1 VTAHQFE
8 LSVATMP
15 PTAAQR
21 RAALA
26 LIGAVSVGFGVLAP
40 FATIQLGRVDG
51 FVTAV
56 LSIVFVTDLAVTV
69 LLFSQFAVL
78 RSRALLLL
86 ASAYL
91 FSALTV
97 VMHALTFPGA
107 FTPSGLFGGLQTSP
121 WLYLF
126 WHAGLP
132 VAVIGF
138 ALLKDRGDEDAVVV
152 PPTKAI
158 AMAVAVVAG
167 LVITL
172 TWSASQ
178 DFMPR
183 LLDNAIMFGQLAHSI
198 TGLLALTCVIALGL
212 LWARHRS
219 ILDLWLMVA
228 LCALLAELTLVTV
241 FVPGRFNLAYYCG
254 RLLSVA
260 VSTAVL
266 GMLIAETIK
275 LYAALSRANGM
286 LQRERESKR
295 LNLEAAMAAI
305 SHDVR
310 QPLTALAAKGSA
322 GRHLLARTPPHIEKV
337 QLLLDEMVAASF
349 CANDALVKVESLLK
363 SEAQERQPIDANEL
377 ILGALRLM
385 REELKRAGITTRVEL
400 EPKLSMLEGHKGQL
414 QDAILSLVQNAIDA
428 MTTAVGSNRLL
439 RAGTDHLGPNTI
451 GIWVEDSGPGI
462 DAEKI
467 DRIFRP
473 FFTSKPARLGLGLA
487 VCKTIVE
494 SHGGAL
500 TVASNSTKGACF
512 EITLPTRER
521 IQATMHST

>member
-1 VTAHQFE
+1 
-8 LSVATMP
+8 MP
-15 PTAAQR
+15 PTTAQR

-26 LIGAVSVGFGVLAP
+26 LIGAVSVGFAVLAP
-40 FATIQLGRVDG
+40 FASIQLGRVDG

-56 LSIVFVTDLAVTV
+56 LAIVFVTDLAVTV
-69 LLFSQFAVL
+69 LLFSQFAVV

-91 FSALTV
+91 FSALMV
-97 VMHALTFPGA
+97 AMHALAFPGA
-107 FTPSGLFGGLQTSP
+107 FTPAGLLGGLQTSP
-121 WLYLF
+121 WLYVF

-132 VAVIGF
+132 VAVIAY

-152 PPTKAI
+152 PPTT
-158 AMAVAVVAG
+158 AVAVAAAAVAG
-167 LVITL
+167 LVIAL

-183 LLDNAIMFGQLAHSI
+183 LLDNAIMFGTLAHSI
-198 TGLLALTCVIALGL
+198 TGLLALTCMVALGL
-212 LWARHRS
+212 LWARQRS

-228 LCALLAELTLVTV
+228 LCALLAELAVVTV

-275 LYAALSRANGM
+275 LYAALSRANGT

-322 GRHLLARTPPHIEKV
+322 GRHWLARTPPDIERV
-337 QLLLDEMVAASF
+337 HLLLDDMVAASF
-349 CANDALVKVESLLK
+349 HANDALVKVESLLK
-363 SEAQERQPIDANEL
+363 SEAREKQPIDANEL

-400 EPKLSMLEGHKGQL
+400 SPKLPLLDGHKGQL
-414 QDAILSLVQNAIDA
+414 QDAVLSLVQNAIDA
-428 MTTAVGSNRLL
+428 MTTAVGSNRVL
-439 RAGTDHLGPNTI
+439 RASTGHLRPDTI
-451 GIWVEDSGPGI
+451 GIWVENSGPGI
-462 DAEKI
+462 DAEKM

-473 FFTSKPARLGLGLA
+473 FVTTKPARLGLGLA

-500 TVASNSTKGACF
+500 AVASNLAKGARF

-521 IQATMHST
+521 MQATMLST

>member
-1 VTAHQFE
+1 M
-8 LSVATMP
+8 S

-21 RAALA
+21 RAAVA

-40 FATIQLGRVDG
+40 FATIPLGRVDG

-56 LSIVFVTDLAVTV
+56 LTIVFVTDLATTV
-69 LLFSQFAVL
+69 LLFSEFAVV

-91 FSALTV
+91 VSALTV
-97 VMHALTFPGA
+97 AMHALTFPGA
-107 FTPSGLFGGLQTSP
+107 FTPTGLLGAGLQTSP

-132 VAVIGF
+132 VAVIGY
-138 ALLKDRGDEDAVVV
+138 AVLKDRGNEDTVVV
-152 PPTKAI
+152 PPIKAV
-158 AMAVAVVAG
+158 AMAAAVAAG
-167 LVITL
+167 LVIAL

-183 LLDNAIMFGQLAHSI
+183 LLDNAIMFGPLAHTI

-212 LWARHRS
+212 LWVRQQS

-228 LCALLAELTLVTV
+228 LCALLAELALVTV

-266 GMLIAETIK
+266 GILIVETIK
-275 LYAALSRANGM
+275 LYAALSRAAGM

-295 LNLEAAMAAI
+295 LNLEAAVAAI

-322 GRHLLARTPPHIEKV
+322 GRNWLARTPPDIERV
-337 QLLLDEMVAASF
+337 QQLLDDMVAASF

-363 SEAQERQPIDANEL
+363 SEAQEKQPIDANEL

-385 REELKRAGITTRVEL
+385 REELKSAGITTRVEL
-400 EPKLSMLEGHKGQL
+400 SPKLPLLDGHKGQL
-414 QDAILSLVQNAIDA
+414 QDAILSLIQNAIDA
-428 MTTAVGSNRLL
+428 MTTAAGSNRILGA
-439 RAGTDHLGPNTI
+439 RTDHLGPNSI

-462 DAEKI
+462 DAEKM
-467 DRIFRP
+467 DRIFCP
-473 FFTSKPARLGLGLA
+473 FVTTKPARLGLGLA
-487 VCKTIVE
+487 VCRTIVE

-500 TVASNSTKGACF
+500 TVASNPTKGARF
-512 EITLPTRER
+512 EIKLPTRER
-521 IQATMHST
+521 MQATTLST